1 MASETHIM
9 VDLETLGTEPGSV
22 ILSIGAVHF
31 RGGEIVN
38 TFHHHILSKS
48 CVKLGMKSD
57 PETMLWWMEQGTEA
71 REAQLNGQKYA
82 NPIVTELDSF
92 FRWVSQCCGGCL
104 DLKAVRLWGNGASF
118 DCALLMAAYKLAGI
132 PAPWKYSGERCY
144 RTVKALYPDV
154 VEDAR
159 EGTHHDALADAT
171 HQAKHLMKMLPNL

>member
-1 MASETHIM
+1 MERETNIM

-31 RGGEIVN
+31 RGGEIVSQYQAS
-38 TFHHHILSKS
+38 ILPKS
-48 CVKLGMKSD
+48 CMKLGMKAD
-57 PETMLWWMEQGTEA
+57 PDTMLWWMEQKAEA
-71 REAQLNGQKYA
+71 REALLRVQEFSEPMLE
-82 NPIVTELDSF
+82 VLRDF
-92 FRWVSQCCGGCL
+92 FSWVSQCCGGCL

-118 DCALLMAAYKLAGI
+118 DCALLMAAYKLADI

-144 RTVKALYPDV
+144 RTVKALNPDV